1 MTLYARVPKLLELCL
16 KRDVQIHGCIP
27 TETKRS
33 LLDITEAEI
42 HFQHF

>member
-16 KRDVQIHGCIP
+16 KRDVHIHGCIP

-33 LLDITEAEI
+33 LPDITEAEI
-42 HFQHF
+42 NFQHF